1 MRRLIMTGLAVVMSM
16 TAATG
21 GVICSGDSNPVRVSA
36 SESTVNRAQTIYVA
50 PCPGTGEY
58 VNVEVDG

>member
-1 MRRLIMTGLAVVMSM
+1 MRKLIMTGLEVGMSIM
-16 TAATG
+16 TATG

-36 SESTVNRAQTIYVA
+36 SEGTVNRAQTIYVA